1 MPDEPELTKK
11 ISNDTIE
18 TWYYVLFWVAAIS
31 AGFILLLE
39 LYVMSISPKRGFA
52 MLLRSAPM
60 LILTVVNTLFLY
72 ILSARAL
79 K

>member
-1 MPDEPELTKK
+1 MTDEPEITKK

-18 TWYYVLFWVAAIS
+18 TWYYVLFWLAAIS
-31 AGFILLLE
+31 AGLVLLLE
-39 LYVMSISPKRGFA
+39 LYVMSISPKRGFL

-60 LILTVVNTLFLY
+60 LILAVVNTLFLY

>member
-1 MPDEPELTKK
+1 MTDEPELTKK

-18 TWYYVLFWVAAIS
+18 TWYYVLFWLAAIS
-31 AGFILLLE
+31 AGLVLLLE
-39 LYVMSISPKRGFA
+39 LYVMSISPKRGFL

>member
-1 MPDEPELTKK
+1 MTDESELTKK

-18 TWYYVLFWVAAIS
+18 TWYYVLFWLAAIS
-31 AGFILLLE
+31 AGLVLLLE
-39 LYVMSISPKRGFA
+39 LYVVSISPKRGLL

-60 LILTVVNTLFLY
+60 LILAVVNTLFLY

>member
-1 MPDEPELTKK
+1 MTDDPELTKK

>member
-1 MPDEPELTKK
+1 MTDEPELTKK

-18 TWYYVLFWVAAIS
+18 TWYYILFWVAAIS

>member
-1 MPDEPELTKK
+1 MTDEPELTKK

-18 TWYYVLFWVAAIS
+18 TWYYVLFWLAAIS
-31 AGFILLLE
+31 AGLVLLLE

>member
-1 MPDEPELTKK
+1 MTDEPELTKK

-18 TWYYVLFWVAAIS
+18 TWYYVLFWLAAIS
-31 AGFILLLE
+31 AGLVLLLE
-39 LYVMSISPKRGFA
+39 LYVVSISPKRGLL

-60 LILTVVNTLFLY
+60 LILAVVNTLFLY

>member
-1 MPDEPELTKK
+1 MTDEPELTKK

-18 TWYYVLFWVAAIS
+18 TWYYVLFWLAAIS

>member
-1 MPDEPELTKK
+1 MTDEPELTKK

-18 TWYYVLFWVAAIS
+18 TWYYVLFWLAAIS

-60 LILTVVNTLFLY
+60 LILAVVNTLFLY

>member
-1 MPDEPELTKK
+1 MTDEPELTKK

>member
-1 MPDEPELTKK
+1 MTDEPELTKK

-39 LYVMSISPKRGFA
+39 LSVMSISPKRGFA

>member
-1 MPDEPELTKK
+1 MATEPELTKK

-18 TWYYVLFWVAAIS
+18 TWYYVLFWLAAVSAGLVLLIELYAIS
-31 AGFILLLE
+31 
-39 LYVMSISPKRGFA
+39 VSPKRGFA

-60 LILTVVNTLFLY
+60 LILAVVNTLFLY
-72 ILSARAL
+72 ILSVRAL

>member
-1 MPDEPELTKK
+1 MTDEPELTKK

-31 AGFILLLE
+31 AGIILLLE

>member
-1 MPDEPELTKK
+1 MATESELTKK

-18 TWYYVLFWVAAIS
+18 TWYYVLFWLAAVS
-31 AGFILLLE
+31 AGLVILLE
-39 LYVMSISPKRGFA
+39 LYVISVSPKRGFA

-60 LILTVVNTLFLY
+60 LILAVVNTLFLY
-72 ILSARAL
+72 TLSVRAL

>member
-1 MPDEPELTKK
+1 MTDEPELTKK

-18 TWYYVLFWVAAIS
+18 TWYYILFWLAAIS
-31 AGFILLLE
+31 AGLVLLLE
-39 LYVMSISPKRGFA
+39 LYVMSISPKRGFL

-60 LILTVVNTLFLY
+60 LILAVVNTLFLY

>member
-1 MPDEPELTKK
+1 MTDEPELTKK

-18 TWYYVLFWVAAIS
+18 TWYYVLFWLAAIS
-31 AGFILLLE
+31 AGLVLLLE
-39 LYVMSISPKRGFA
+39 LYVVSISPKRGFA

>member
-1 MPDEPELTKK
+1 MTDEPELTKK

-18 TWYYVLFWVAAIS
+18 TWYYVLFWLAAIS
-31 AGFILLLE
+31 AGLVLLLE
-39 LYVMSISPKRGFA
+39 LYVMSISPKRGFL

-60 LILTVVNTLFLY
+60 LILAVVNTLFLY

>member
-1 MPDEPELTKK
+1 MATEPELTKK

-18 TWYYVLFWVAAIS
+18 TWYYVLFWLAAVS
-31 AGFILLLE
+31 AGLVLLLE
-39 LYVMSISPKRGFA
+39 LYAISVSPKRGFA

-60 LILTVVNTLFLY
+60 LILAVVNTLFLY
-72 ILSARAL
+72 ILSVRAL

>member
-18 TWYYVLFWVAAIS
+18 TWYYVLFWLAAIS

-39 LYVMSISPKRGFA
+39 LYVVSISPKRGLL

>member
-1 MPDEPELTKK
+1 MTDEPELTKK

-39 LYVMSISPKRGFA
+39 LYVVSISPKRGFA

>member
-1 MPDEPELTKK
+1 MTDEPELTKK

-18 TWYYVLFWVAAIS
+18 TWYYVLFWLAAIS
-31 AGFILLLE
+31 AGLVLLLE
-39 LYVMSISPKRGFA
+39 LYVMSISPKRGLL